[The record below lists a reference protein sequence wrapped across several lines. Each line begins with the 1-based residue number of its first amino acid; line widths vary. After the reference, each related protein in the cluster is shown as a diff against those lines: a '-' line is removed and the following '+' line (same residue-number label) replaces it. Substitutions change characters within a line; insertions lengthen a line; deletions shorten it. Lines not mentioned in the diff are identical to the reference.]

1 MENNSKNTSINKL
14 NLSDYDKI
22 WCKFC
27 FMDESGGL
35 SNQNDPYFTLGILKM
50 TMPFYLQ
57 NKIQRQRDVS
67 KFYDELKFNKI
78 SDKNINF
85 AKFIIDCIFNTIGL
99 NFYSYTLNTNSEY
112 FKNNFSDN
120 IWSSYEQ
127 ITLKL
132 IQRSLNY
139 NEIIILI
146 ADQIITPKDVK
157 FEVCIKKTFNK
168 SNKRLAAAGVCR
180 FDSKSNDLLQ
190 AVDIIIGCITYDIKF
205 KNNIV
210 KGSVCKIDLVNYFKD
225 KLKTCSDNFDIY
237 FDHI

>member
-1 MENNSKNTSINKL
+1 MENKSKNTSINKL
-14 NLSDYDKI
+14 NISDYDKI

-35 SNQNDPYFTLGILKM
+35 SNKNDPYFTLGVLKM

-57 NKIQRQRDVS
+57 NKIQKQRDKT

-78 SDKNINF
+78 SDKNIDF
-85 AKFIIDCIFNTIGL
+85 AKFIIDCMFNIIGL
-99 NFYSYTLNTNSEY
+99 NFYSYTLNTESVY
-112 FKNNFSDN
+112 FKDNFSNN

-127 ITLKL
+127 ITLRL
-132 IQRSLNY
+132 IQRALNY
-139 NEIIILI
+139 NEILILI
-146 ADQIITPKDVK
+146 ADKVVTPKDVE

-168 SNKRLAAAGVCR
+168 LNKRLALAGVCR

-205 KNNIV
+205 KNEIV
-210 KGSVCKIDLVNYFKD
+210 KGSICKLELVQYFKN
-225 KLKTCSDNFDIY
+225 KLKICSDNFHIY
-237 FDHI
+237 LDNI